1 MDNLFQ
7 YQITFGPSPVNT
19 GDVESFLRQVSCGA
33 EVIFQGVVRNDQLGN
48 QDEVIAIEYEGI
60 EGMIESEVKKIALD
74 LHRTFKIH
82 QFYFHH
88 IIGKVAVGQ
97 ASIWVGISGGH
108 RKEVFA
114 ALDNALDQIKTT
126 VPIFKKEMGKFN
138 QQWK

>member
-1 MDNLFQ
+1 M
-7 YQITFGPSPVNT
+7 
-19 GDVESFLRQVSCGA
+19 
-33 EVIFQGVVRNDQLGN
+33 IFQGVVRNDQLGN

-82 QFYFHH
+82 RFYFHH